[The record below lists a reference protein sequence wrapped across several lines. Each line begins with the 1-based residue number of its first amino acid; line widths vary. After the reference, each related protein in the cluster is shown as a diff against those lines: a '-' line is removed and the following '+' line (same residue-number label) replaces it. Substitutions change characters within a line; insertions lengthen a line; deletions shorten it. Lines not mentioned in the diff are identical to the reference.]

1 MKKDQFKAFWLNNKK
16 RNLKIL
22 IAALAVI
29 LVVTGIYQGVKI
41 SKWLNQVD
49 QDAGINFDNA
59 DETYVEDETDFE
71 AIHEADNVVSL
82 EDMLYKWSTN
92 GGEKMTGKDVVNVLL
107 IGVDSTDGLAS
118 GGNTDAMMI
127 VSLNKETKKIT
138 IVSIMR
144 DSFVYMDI
152 NGKKRFFKINAAYN
166 WGGPATLMK
175 VVEDSYKIEINNYVC
190 VDFATFPKII
200 DALDGVKVEVKP
212 YEASC
217 VRGFFSI
224 SIPSGDSVVLDG
236 RSALAF
242 SRVRNCDAD
251 GDVSRTRRQRAVI
264 MAMIAGVRDASNAQF
279 NSTLDVIFPNIRTNY
294 GKSEMLSLGTQAL
307 VQKWADFEIVQLTSP
322 SETARASATI
332 DGRFVWVVDFPVEA
346 SAVQMAMYGSTNIVL
361 EPDRVSALKLLKPK
375 ASTASGTGTTAVSAT
390 TAPTQESTTGEGLS
404 EDEPTTVKET
414 TTANVSATTGQAE
427 TAAE

>member
-22 IAALAVI
+22 IAALAVM
-29 LVVTGIYQGVKI
+29 LVFTGIYHGVRI

-71 AIHEADNVVSL
+71 AIHEAENAVSL

-92 GGEKMTGKDVVNVLL
+92 GGEKMAGKDVVNVLL

-166 WGGPATLMK
+166 WGGPATLLK
-175 VVEDSYKIEINNYVC
+175 VVEDSYKVEINNYVC

-200 DALDGVKVEVKP
+200 DALGGVRVEVKP
-212 YEASC
+212 YEAAHI
-217 VRGFFSI
+217 RNLYGLNI
-224 SIPSGDSVVLDG
+224 TAGESVLLDG
-236 RSALAF
+236 QTALVF
-242 SRVRNCDAD
+242 SRIRQSDAD

-307 VQKWADFEIVQLTSP
+307 MQKWADFEIVQLTSP
-322 SETARASATI
+322 AETTRASATI

-346 SAVQMAMYGSTNIVL
+346 SAVQLAMYGSTNIVL
-361 EPDRVSALKLLKPK
+361 EPDRVSALNMLKPK
-375 ASTASGTGTTAVSAT
+375 KSAAAVTGTSAAAT
-390 TAPTQESTTGEGLS
+390 TTAAQPNDHSTTVDS
-404 EDEPTTVKET
+404 DEPTTQKET
-414 TTANVSATTGQAE
+414 STAKVPPTSGAPETTAR
-427 TAAE
+427 